1 MAYQSLFI
9 DLDDTIW
16 DTRSNGKE
24 SMEEV
29 YRDYGFDRFFPSF
42 DEFYAIYLPNNNHL
56 WKLYREG
63 VITKDELIVERL
75 LFPLRPFG
83 ISDKTFILDLNDDF
97 LNRTTLRTKLLPHT
111 MEVLEYL
118 RPKYKMFILSNGF
131 REVQYKKIDNSGL
144 TSFFDGVILSEDA
157 GYNKPHPEIF
167 NYALQKTGMK
177 REETLMIGDS
187 WDADIVG
194 AYNSRI
200 DQVWYDLG
208 LEQSSGFEP
217 TYHITSLLQLKD
229 II

>member
-1 MAYQSLFI
+1 
-9 DLDDTIW
+9 
-16 DTRSNGKE
+16 
-24 SMEEV
+24 
-29 YRDYGFDRFFPSF
+29 
-42 DEFYAIYLPNNNHL
+42 
-56 WKLYREG
+56 
-63 VITKDELIVERL
+63 LIVERL

-157 GYNKPHPEIF
+157 GFNKPHPEIF

-217 TYHITSLLQLKD
+217 TYQITSLLQLKD